1 MPLELAEARTKETIG
16 QNMRAAR
23 ELAGKSQ
30 EQFAEAL
37 GISRAT
43 LSAIENGKVTVDSAK
58 LVTASKL
65 LGVPVTEFFREG
77 EERIA
82 LLYRAAEDVVPT
94 ARVRSRFQQFC
105 DAYRQLEDIVGVAD
119 TLLPP
124 PEYSYYPDSHSKA
137 LLFASQVAVSERER
151 LGLGHFD
158 PIENVFQLLEEKGVR
173 ILACDIDQEG
183 VFGISGFS
191 RHYGPCILVNSR
203 NTVERNIF
211 TVVHEYGHLLIH
223 RNWYL
228 NRDPTDASPKND
240 QLEQMAHIFAGTF
253 LVPEAGLKD
262 VFVKNVK
269 GATSLEDVLFLKRQ
283 FRVSALV
290 ILHRLKQTNLISPQ
304 DFERLS
310 DALREKQPDA
320 TKEFAPLRQNILAEW
335 KCVSRFEH
343 LARKATLQEMV
354 SIGRLAELLGENI
367 VETRRRAQEWRKDIA
382 IAPA

>member
-1 MPLELAEARTKETIG
+1 MQLEVAEARTKEIIG
-16 QNMRAAR
+16 RNIRSAR

-58 LVTASKL
+58 LLAASKL
-65 LGVPVTEFFREG
+65 LGVPVTDFFRE
-77 EERIA
+77 EKERVA

-105 DAYRQLEDIVGVAD
+105 EAYRQLEDIVGVAD

-124 PEYSYYPDSHSKA
+124 PEYTYYPDLHSKSV
-137 LLFASQVAVSERER
+137 LFAVQVAVSERER
-151 LGLGHFD
+151 LGLGQFD
-158 PIENVFQLLEEKGVR
+158 SMENIFQLLEENGVR
-173 ILACDIDQEG
+173 ILACDIHQDG

-203 NTVERNIF
+203 NTIERNIF
-211 TVVHEYGHLLIH
+211 TLAHEYGHLLMH

-228 NRDPTDASPKND
+228 NAEPIDASAKNE
-240 QLEQMAHIFAGTF
+240 QLEQMAHIFAGNF

-262 VFVKNVK
+262 FFAKNVK

-290 ILHRLKQTNLISPQ
+290 ILHRLKQTNLILSQ
-304 DFERLS
+304 EFETLAA
-310 DALREKQPDA
+310 ALREKQPDS
-320 TKEFAPLRQNILAEW
+320 TKEFAPLQQNILTEW
-335 KCVSRFEH
+335 KSASRFEH

-367 VETRRRAQEWRKDIA
+367 VETRKRAHEWRKDMA
-382 IAPA
+382 VAPA